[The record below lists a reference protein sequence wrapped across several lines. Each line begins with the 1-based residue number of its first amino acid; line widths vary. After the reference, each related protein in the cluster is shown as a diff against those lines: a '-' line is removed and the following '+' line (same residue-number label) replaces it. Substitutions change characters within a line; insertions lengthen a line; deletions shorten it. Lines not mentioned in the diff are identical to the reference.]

1 MPAKKGKPPGGS
13 DPPSSSSSDSSDSE
27 RPSKVKRMR
36 EDVVEFLE
44 DFDSATSAVVQ
55 QEMIRG
61 QSGRMVKVDSLAGRT
76 AQVEL
81 LRNEVAQLKD
91 EMYSKNESLTLA
103 LGERDA
109 LQREVEL
116 LRIAVKEADK
126 QDNHIH
132 ILEETIAEKDKKI
145 AELLNAQV
153 AIADASLSADNGED
167 NSAGVDPIT
176 PSSSGLSNKFDSL
189 SFREPE
195 DSDSD

>member
-13 DPPSSSSSDSSDSE
+13 DPPSSSASDSSDSE

-44 DFDSATSAVVQ
+44 DFDAATSAVVQ

-61 QSGRMVKVDSLAGRT
+61 QSGRMVKVESLAGKT

-91 EMYSKNESLTLA
+91 EIYSKNESLTLA

-109 LQREVEL
+109 LQREVDL
-116 LRIAVKEADK
+116 LRIAVKDADK

-153 AIADASLSADNGED
+153 DIADASLSADNGED

-176 PSSSGLSNKFDSL
+176 PSSSGLSHKFDSL

>member
-1 MPAKKGKPPGGS
+1 M
-13 DPPSSSSSDSSDSE
+13 SSDT
-27 RPSKVKRMR
+27 
-36 EDVVEFLE
+36 
-44 DFDSATSAVVQ
+44 ATSAVVQ

-81 LRNEVAQLKD
+81 LRNEVAQLKVEIYD
-91 EMYSKNESLTLA
+91 KNESLELA
-103 LGERDA
+103 WGERDA

-116 LRIAVKEADK
+116 MRIAVKDADK

-145 AELLNAQV
+145 AELLNSQV
-153 AIADASLSADNGED
+153 AIADASLLADNGGD

-176 PSSSGLSNKFDSL
+176 PSSSGLSPKFDSL

>member
-13 DPPSSSSSDSSDSE
+13 DPPSSSASASDSSDSE
-27 RPSKVKRMR
+27 RPSKVKRIR

-44 DFDSATSAVVQ
+44 DFDSDSATYAVVQ

-61 QSGRMVKVDSLAGRT
+61 QSGRMVKVESLAGKT

-81 LRNEVAQLKD
+81 LRKEVSMLK
-91 EMYSKNESLTLA
+91 EGLTLSWS
-103 LGERDA
+103 ERDA
-109 LQREVEL
+109 LKRELDL
-116 LRIAVKEADK
+116 LRIAVKDADK

-132 ILEETIAEKDKKI
+132 ILEETLAEKDKKI

-153 AIADASLSADNGED
+153 AISDASLLADNGED
-167 NSAGVDPIT
+167 NSAGVDPLT
-176 PSSSGLSNKFDSL
+176 PSSSGLSPKFDNL